1 MDNTRQ
7 EEIKNMLRVVYMIT
21 YPCTELFRD
30 ILRQHVT
37 EIQMTTRLLE
47 EGTKKLFLSSKAA
60 LVAEVKELLY
70 PQNGYFT
77 GDYTSLDLPTLY
89 RLIRNVSGIPAPQK
103 GWGTAPDPNDRSV
116 SANIERLREIR
127 NKNIGHNPGKFL
139 KNQEFQT
146 LWNEIETS
154 MEKLEQSLPGK
165 STKYKNEAIKWKTCP
180 FDSSLPFEEIRNLQ
194 EIISKMKGELF
205 IF

>member
-77 GDYTSLDLPTLY
+77 VITLV
-89 RLIRNVSGIPAPQK
+89 LICQHYIA
-103 GWGTAPDPNDRSV
+103 
-116 SANIERLREIR
+116 
-127 NKNIGHNPGKFL
+127 
-139 KNQEFQT
+139 
-146 LWNEIETS
+146 
-154 MEKLEQSLPGK
+154 
-165 STKYKNEAIKWKTCP
+165 
-180 FDSSLPFEEIRNLQ
+180 
-194 EIISKMKGELF
+194 
-205 IF
+205 